1 MNKLI
6 SAVLSVI
13 MAISALSAASVTAN
27 AAESRTFEAIGDEV
41 QVSENTVLKYAYNIP
56 TDYVY
61 KVRFKD
67 TDTLESLDITFDDC
81 TSSAATVTGLD
92 GVYTRLLQA
101 RYSGSGNAYSTYSFS
116 ETDGKY
122 VKVKIK
128 LSDFSSYFNEDGTV
142 DIKDHNYNFGADED
156 GYYSGLVIASGAA
169 YTAVTPD
176 EKGEAEFYISAQI
189 GTITWFLTHFNVGNG
204 TIDKL
209 DIKMGDVND
218 DFSVDIT
225 DVTDVMK
232 NIAGIDKFD
241 SLQRF
246 LSDVNLDGI
255 ADVKDATEIQR
266 WICR

>member
-1 MNKLI
+1 
-6 SAVLSVI
+6 
-13 MAISALSAASVTAN
+13 
-27 AAESRTFEAIGDEV
+27 
-41 QVSENTVLKYAYNIP
+41 
-56 TDYVY
+56 
-61 KVRFKD
+61 
-67 TDTLESLDITFDDC
+67 
-81 TSSAATVTGLD
+81 
-92 GVYTRLLQA
+92 
-101 RYSGSGNAYSTYSFS
+101 
-116 ETDGKY
+116 
-122 VKVKIK
+122 
-128 LSDFSSYFNEDGTV
+128 
-142 DIKDHNYNFGADED
+142 
-156 GYYSGLVIASGAA
+156 
-169 YTAVTPD
+169 
-176 EKGEAEFYISAQI
+176 
-189 GTITWFLTHFNVGNG
+189 FLTHFNVGNG